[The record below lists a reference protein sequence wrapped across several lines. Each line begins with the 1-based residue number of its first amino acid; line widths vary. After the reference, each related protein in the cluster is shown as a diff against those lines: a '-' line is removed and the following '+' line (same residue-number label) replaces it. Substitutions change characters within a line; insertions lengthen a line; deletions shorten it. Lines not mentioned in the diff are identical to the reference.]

1 MIRTV
6 RFRTLVFSS
15 YILSNC
21 CPDIYTNWHG
31 NCSFS
36 FMQLNSAKNK
46 TNKTKTLLLII
57 GVIIAVLLIFYA
69 DIFSGNES
77 SFYQYLN
84 TPVNNSVTENIR
96 SNSVV
101 IGSGYNS
108 VPKLFELFTKNLP
121 FLNSK

>member
-1 MIRTV
+1 
-6 RFRTLVFSS
+6 
-15 YILSNC
+15 
-21 CPDIYTNWHG
+21 
-31 NCSFS
+31 
-36 FMQLNSAKNK
+36 MQLDSAKNK

-57 GVIIAVLLIFYA
+57 GVVIAVLLIFYA

-77 SFYQYLN
+77 GFHQYLN

-96 SNSVV
+96 SNNVV

-108 VPKLFELFTKNLP
+108 LPKLFELFTKNLP